1 MSEENRN
8 QLKLEGKQKFDN
20 ARFQAFFSDL
30 RRHLFNQPEDQLWN
44 FDDVKSRLRLQNPL
58 YRGLQDIPIDR
69 IVGSVGRYHDFTR
82 EFMPRHRDMQDRWSR
97 VYAQMHSLEGV
108 PPIDVYQ
115 IDDVY
120 FVRDGNHRVSIARQA
135 GYDIIQAHVTELETP
150 IDLEPDMTD
159 TMWQT
164 ADAYRDFLERTKLDK
179 NRPGK
184 KNIIRLSEPMHY
196 HGLIE
201 HIELSQTVMMLEGN
215 DDATFEDA
223 AKQWYDN
230 VYLPIIRIIRKYDIL
245 QYFSD
250 RTEADLYLW
259 LVNNLYHIRQ
269 SYAHGAAI
277 SAHEFSKAMLDFLRK
292 HKVPIPDDWRALED
306 GIVLQDMPEDTQD
319 NHDSN
324 QDG

>member
-1 MSEENRN
+1 MSENRER
-8 QLKLEGKQKFDN
+8 LKLEGKHKFES
-20 ARFQAFFSDL
+20 ARFSAFFQDL

-97 VYAQMHSLEGV
+97 VYAQMHSMEGV

-115 IDDVY
+115 VDDVY
-120 FVRDGNHRVSIARQA
+120 FVRDGNHRVSIARQL
-135 GYDIIQAHVTELETP
+135 GYDTIQAHVTEIDTP
-150 IDLEPDMTD
+150 IDLEPEMTE
-159 TMWQT
+159 TMWET
-164 ADAYRDFLERTKLDK
+164 AEAYSAFLQRTRLDK

-184 KNIIRLSEPMHY
+184 KNLIRLSEPSMY

-201 HIELSQTVMMLEGN
+201 HIELAQTVLMLEGQQP
-215 DDATFEDA
+215 TFEEA
-223 AKQWYDN
+223 AVHWYDTIY
-230 VYLPIIRIIRKYDIL
+230 VPIIRIIREYDVM
-245 QYFSD
+245 QYFPD

-269 SYAHGAAI
+269 SYAHGDNVT
-277 SAHEFSKAMLDFLRK
+277 AHEFSEAMLDFLRK
-292 HKVPIPDDWRALED
+292 HKIPIPDDWKAIDEGVTFRDVPDEAN
-306 GIVLQDMPEDTQD
+306 DTDD
-319 NHDSN
+319 N
-324 QDG
+324 